1 MNHSYKVI
9 WNRSLNCF
17 MAVAEY
23 AKSRG
28 KSSGSVVSSASS
40 ASAAVSSGTRLLR
53 LSSLTVALA
62 ATGMTLSPQVF
73 AASYEAGGGTAT
85 GTDAI
90 AIGNLA
96 TTGTTTTNGQSIAIG
111 AETKATGDQSVAL
124 GANVVAS
131 GNSSVAVGGDD
142 VDKIAN
148 NATQAAQY
156 TAITGGTLTA
166 GNYTPTTASG
176 AGASAFGVKSVASG
190 NFSSA
195 IGMTSSA
202 TGAASVALGVSSN
215 AAGQGALAIGA
226 VSTASNTGSVAVGIN
241 SRSTGEN
248 AIAIGSGNTATTG
261 ANAVGASSVAI
272 GANANASVA
281 NSVALG
287 AGSTTTAP
295 TGNAFLTNVAAVP
308 ANGVV
313 SVGSATVTRRIQN
326 VAGGSAPTD
335 AVNVAQLTQQNTLTN
350 KQGVDTAA
358 ALGATATYNPATG
371 AISAPAYSLNNGT
384 VTANNVGAAITNID
398 GRTTTNTTNI
408 AGNTSNIANLQNQTF
423 RLRANGDTATAVA
436 SGDTVTFLDGN
447 NVNIT
452 RTGNNVTIGTS
463 LTPTFATVTSTGAL
477 TAGSLSTSGALTV
490 AGVSKLNGGANLN
503 NQKIINVANGNVD
516 ANSQEAINGRQL
528 LSTAESVKNV
538 IGGTAVNTA
547 GIITATN
554 IGGTGANTIDGA
566 ITNVRDAATIA
577 KTTVTEGK
585 NVTVT
590 ASTNKDGS
598 TNYNV
603 RTNDDLALTSVTT
616 GNTVL
621 NNAGVTI
628 TGGSKNTVSL
638 SGTGLDNGGN
648 RITRVDNG
656 IAADDAATFGQL
668 TTTNVAVTDNTNRS
682 TGNLAALGGNAA
694 YDAANNTYTA
704 PTYTLNNGN
713 NNADTT
719 DFNTVGGALSNLDG
733 RTTTNTTN
741 IANVQ
746 AQANEG
752 INLGNGTTSNKFALG
767 DTINVRGDNNLT
779 STTTA
784 DGVQVSLNKQVDLGA
799 TGSITTGNTITNNTG
814 VRIDSAGRSNI
825 STVDYNYI
833 YNSVGSYNLSTANEN
848 IIRNGANVT
857 RTSATGTSVND
868 GTNSSNYGAN
878 GLTATDGTNTTTLN
892 KTGLSFTDANG
903 ATGPSVTA
911 TGISAGNQVLT
922 NVGAGSITAVSKDA
936 INGSQLFDSAES
948 VKNVIGGTAVNTAGI
963 VTATNIGGTG
973 ESTIDGAITNVRDA
987 ATKAKTTVTEGKN
1000 VTVTSSTNKDGSTN
1014 YNVRTRDD
1022 LALTSVTTGDSVLN
1036 NAGLTITGGP
1046 RVTKTGINAANTKIT
1061 GVAAGTAATDAVNFG
1076 QLTTAGTAVNN
1087 KINALG
1093 ISTAANLGGGAKY
1106 NTATGT
1112 VSDPVYT
1119 LDDGTNTGANV
1130 TADNVGGA
1138 LDNLNTRTTTNTGD
1152 IADLAAGKTGLVRQ
1166 DAGTG
1171 IITVGA
1177 TTAGTVVDFTNSTG
1191 TTRQLTGVA
1200 SAGDYTAAGNTN
1212 NAVNAGDLNTAVNSV
1227 TDLGLSFAGDSGKNV
1242 QRKLGET
1249 LSVTG
1254 GADTTT
1260 LTDNNIGVVT
1270 NDTNGLVVKLNK
1282 DIDLGADGSL
1292 KTGNTVTN
1300 NTGVTITDG
1309 ANITEVTSAGTKVT
1323 EGTNISK
1330 YGANG
1335 FTATDGNGNTGRYSA
1350 RGTLLSDD
1358 SGNVNANSAR
1368 GNAISDSTGNVNLSG
1383 ARGNAIFDNQGN
1395 ISLSGAR
1402 GNILLDN
1409 AGNRTTT
1416 SASGT
1421 TVTDNNG
1428 NTGNY
1433 SANGLSATD
1442 AAGNSTIV
1450 NQAGVSFTND
1460 TGIATG
1466 PSITAAGINAG
1477 NSTISNVADGVADND
1492 VATLGQLTAAN
1503 KAADTKTNALGTSTA
1518 DNLGG
1523 GAKYN
1528 EVTGAINAPTYTLDD
1543 GTNTGTNVTA
1553 NNVGGALDN
1562 LNTRTTTNTSNIA
1575 NVQAQ
1580 ANKGFNISAAGGK
1593 ANNVQLGE
1601 TVDFTNTDNNLVVTN
1616 TGNTI
1621 NYNLAENINLG
1632 ANGSLTTGNTVTN
1645 NDGVRIDDGNG
1656 NITTVTT
1663 AGTKVTD
1670 SFGNTGRYSARGTL
1684 LSDDSGNVN
1693 ANSARGNAI
1702 SDSSGNVNLS
1712 GAIGNAL
1719 FDSAG
1724 NANLSGAEGSVV
1736 FDNAG
1741 NRTITSATGTNVT
1754 DGTNTS
1760 NYSANGLSATDA
1772 TGNSTIVNQAG
1783 VSFIDANGATG
1794 PSITAAG
1801 INAGNSTISN
1811 VADGVA
1817 ATDVA
1822 TLGQLTAANK
1832 AADIKT
1838 NVLGTSTA
1846 DNLGGGAKYN
1856 EVTGAVSAPIYEL
1869 NNGNNNADT
1878 TVFNNVG
1885 SALSNLDT
1893 RATTNTSDIA
1903 KGINFGNGVTNN
1915 KFALG
1920 DTINVKGGD
1929 NLTSTTTADGVQ
1941 VTLNKQIDLG
1951 TTGNIKTGNT
1961 SVNNAGITILNGP
1974 VDTVVLG
1981 RNGLNNGG
1989 NRITNLAEG
1998 IAADDAATFGQV
2010 TSVNNKVNALGAST
2024 ETNLGGGATY
2034 NTKTGAV
2041 SAPTYTL
2048 DNGANTGTT
2057 ADFNNVGSALKN
2069 LDGRTTTN
2077 TSNIADLT
2085 AGKIGL
2091 VRQDNGTGV
2100 ITVGATTSGTVV
2112 DFTNSTGASRQL
2124 TGVASAGDYTV
2135 AGNANNAVNAGD
2147 LNAAVGNIENT
2158 VTDKGLTFAS
2168 DRGVNVKRKLG
2179 ETLSITGGETDAA
2192 ALASGKNIGVS
2203 TNATND
2209 GLVVQ
2214 LAKDID
2220 LGAAG
2225 SIKTGNTITNN
2236 TGVTISDGANVTT
2249 VKATG
2254 TNVTDGTNTSN
2265 YDANGLTIAGGPSIT
2280 TAGIN
2285 AAGNKVSNIAN
2296 GTDAGDAVNLG
2307 QLTAASASADA
2318 KTDALGASTANNL
2331 GGGAIYNTK
2340 TGTVSEPT
2348 YTLNDGTNTGTN
2360 TTVNNVGSALSN
2372 LDGRTTTNTT
2382 DIAKGIKINVDGGER
2397 TYALGETIGITTDSN
2412 IITTATKDGVNIA
2425 INPELA
2431 LTSVTTGNSVL
2442 NNTGLTIAGGPSI
2455 TTAGINAAGNKVS
2468 NIANATAAGDA
2479 VNLGQLTAA
2488 NATAD
2493 AKTDAL
2499 GASTANNLGGGAAYN
2514 TKNGSVS
2521 APAYKLD
2528 DGSNTGT
2535 NVTAN
2540 NVGGALDNLNT
2551 RTTTNTGDIANV
2563 QAQANKGFNISA
2575 AGGKANNVQL
2585 GDTVDFTNT
2594 DGNLIATASGN
2605 AINYNLAKNIDLGTT
2620 GTLKTGNTVTNNAGV
2635 RVDDGNGNVT
2645 AVTAAGTSVTNGSN
2659 TSNYGANGFTIV
2671 GGPSVTTVGIN
2682 AGNRTITNLA
2692 DGVAAT
2698 DAATKGQVDA
2708 VSNGLTN
2715 LTAGAVQYSR
2725 NSGNINY
2732 DNVVFAGTQAIID
2745 QDEDGNDFVV
2755 SGGTRLSNVA
2765 NGISAADAVNK
2776 GQLDSLIAR
2785 NVTNVEVKDQNG
2797 NPITVNITDQVVNRN
2812 KDNAN
2817 MDSLFLTYNVEGQN
2831 VTDHL
2836 TISETVQKM
2845 NTEGVKFAHT
2855 NAVNAKGDLGVT
2867 NDSSAG
2873 GNNSTA
2879 IGVNAI
2885 VREGADSTI
2894 ALGHNTEASANATNS
2909 VVIGKN
2915 SQVSGQSAIA
2925 IGDGAQA
2932 RGNQSISIG
2941 TGNIVNG
2948 NNSGAFGDP
2957 SIINGNNSYSVGN
2970 NNTINSNDTF
2980 VFGNNITSTV
2990 EGSVVLGTGSAA
3002 RTGAGVA
3009 GYLAAGNAAVRAT
3022 TSTTGSV
3029 AVGDAASGVY
3039 RQVTGVAAGTADS
3052 DAVNVSQLKAVSDTL
3067 RNNNTALSNTAVQ
3080 YDKNADGTTNKGSI
3094 TLGGGAAG
3102 TTITNVKAGNVSAG
3116 STDAING
3123 SQLHNLGSNVA
3134 GIIGG
3139 NATLDAAGNL
3149 TASNIGGTGKGNIN
3163 DAIAAVNQGNAQA
3176 NAGIQA
3182 NSESIKA
3189 NTGRLDAGL
3198 SFGADSGATINKP
3211 IGDTTALKFEG
3222 GNNITT
3228 TATSSGIKFD
3238 LNGNIDVDN
3247 ITADTV
3253 TTGNTT
3259 VSNSGVTIKDG
3270 PSMTTEGI
3278 NAGNKTIT
3286 GVADGIKVNDAVNLG
3301 QLTALDNKLSN
3312 SVNELG
3318 YKINEVE
3325 DDANAGI
3332 SAAMAMSSL
3341 PQAYIP
3347 GKSMIG
3353 GGVATYNGQSAV
3365 AIGVSKVSDNGRWVI
3380 KANGTADTQG
3390 NAGGAIG
3397 AGFHF

>member
-28 KSSGSVVSSASS
+28 KSSSSAVVSSSASVVSNDTAT
-40 ASAAVSSGTRLLR
+40 GGMRLLR
-53 LSSLTVALA
+53 LSALSVGLVTAGMSITPQVLA
-62 ATGMTLSPQVF
+62 APY
-73 AASYEAGGGTAT
+73 AAGGGTAT
-85 GTDAI
+85 TDNNVAIGTNATAAGKNAI
-90 AIGNLA
+90 ALGGNA
-96 TTGTTTTNGQSIAIG
+96 TTARPGNQGAESVAIG
-111 AETKATGDQSVAL
+111 YDAQVSGDQSVGL
-124 GANVVAS
+124 GANVRAS
-131 GNSSVAVGGDD
+131 GNSSIAIGGDD
-142 VDKIAN
+142 LNSVAGAN
-148 NATQAAQY
+148 NDSA
-156 TAITGGTLTA
+156 TAITYKNLTGDNLIRAYDSQTGPNSQYYGTTT
-166 GNYTPTTASG
+166 GNG
-176 AGASAFGVKSVASG
+176 AVAIGVQASALGDLSTSFGTRTQANGVAS
-190 NFSSA
+190 
-195 IGMTSSA
+195 T
-202 TGAASVALGVSSN
+202 ALGVGATSSKD
-215 AAGQGALAIGA
+215 G
-226 VSTASNTGSVAVGIN
+226 
-241 SRSTGEN
+241 
-248 AIAIGSGNTATTG
+248 
-261 ANAVGASSVAI
+261 
-272 GANANASVA
+272 
-281 NSVALG
+281 SVALG
-287 AGSTTTAP
+287 AGSRTDGSASKIQAATVNGVQFTGFV
-295 TGNAFLTNVAAVP
+295 GNASFAGTAAD
-308 ANGVV
+308 AGRQV
-313 SVGSATVTRRIQN
+313 SVGSIGNERQIKN
-326 VAGGSAPTD
+326 VAPGELSATSTD
-335 AVNVAQLTQQNTLTN
+335 AINGSQIYAVSNKLIDNIRAVTNTAPVVYTKADGTQVYKVGTQFFDNAAGTGTAVAPADIITSVRNANGSTT
-350 KQGVDTAA
+350 
-358 ALGATATYNPATG
+358 TATK
-371 AISAPAYSLNNGT
+371 L
-384 VTANNVGAAITNID
+384 
-398 GRTTTNTTNI
+398 
-408 AGNTSNIANLQNQTF
+408 SNIAAGTIA
-423 RLRANGDTATAVA
+423 ANSTNAVNGSQINTIAQGNKTLLGGGATVDTNGV
-436 SGDTVTFLDGN
+436 
-447 NVNIT
+447 
-452 RTGNNVTIGTS
+452 
-463 LTPTFATVTSTGAL
+463 VTST
-477 TAGSLSTSGALTV
+477 
-490 AGVSKLNGGANLN
+490 
-503 NQKIINVANGNVD
+503 D
-516 ANSQEAINGRQL
+516 
-528 LSTAESVKNV
+528 
-538 IGGTAVNTA
+538 
-547 GIITATN
+547 
-554 IGGTGANTIDGA
+554 IGGTGANTIDSAISAANTQANKALTLTGNVLNDTDANGSQQKLGSTLNISGGA
-566 ITNVRDAATIA
+566 TAASSNANVKTVITDGKVDIQIADAPTFTGQVKANGFDANDQKITNVADGIIDANSTNAINGRQLISTAEAVKNVIGGNAINTAGKVTTTNIGGTGATTIDDAIKNVRNAATIA

-814 VRIDSAGRSNI
+814 VRINGAGRSNI

-848 IIRNGANVT
+848 TIRNGANVT

-911 TGISAGNQVLT
+911 AGISAGNQVLT
-922 NVGAGSITAVSKDA
+922 NVGAGSITDASKDA

-973 ESTIDGAITNVRDA
+973 ANTIDGAITNVRDA

-1000 VTVTSSTNKDGSTN
+1000 VTVTSSTNTDGSTN

-1022 LALTSVTTGDSVLN
+1022 LVLTSVTTGDSVLN

-1093 ISTAANLGGGAKY
+1093 ISTAANLGGTATY
-1106 NTATGT
+1106 SAATGT
-1112 VSDPVYT
+1112 VSAPIYT
-1119 LDDGTNTGANV
+1119 LDDGTNTGTNV

-1171 IITVGA
+1171 AITVGA
-1177 TTAGTVVDFTNSTG
+1177 QTGGTSVNFANSTGGVRTLSGLANGDISKGSTQAITGDQLNTTNNNISSLQGKTFSLQANNDTASAVGQNDTVRFLDGDNIDITRNGNNITVTTARDVNFDNVTVGNSKLGNSGLRVTDNFTNSE
-1191 TTRQLTGVA
+1191 A
-1200 SAGDYTAAGNTN
+1200 NYTADGFSVSSPQTNTMSLLQAGNFGTFRVDENTGMPTN
-1212 NAVNAGDLNTAVNSV
+1212 GSV
-1227 TDLGLSFAGDSGKNV
+1227 ITPDFIYVGNDQGNGS
-1242 QRKLGET
+1242 
-1249 LSVTG
+1249 
-1254 GADTTT
+1254 
-1260 LTDNNIGVVT
+1260 IVT
-1270 NDTNGLVVKLNK
+1270 NDAFGFSDELNSMTPNLSSTSPSIRRTG
-1282 DIDLGADGSL
+1282 IDAGSTRITKVADGIEL
-1292 KTGNTVTN
+1292 
-1300 NTGVTITDG
+1300 TD
-1309 ANITEVTSAGTKVT
+1309 A
-1323 EGTNISK
+1323 
-1330 YGANG
+1330 
-1335 FTATDGNGNTGRYSA
+1335 ATFGQ
-1350 RGTLLSDD
+1350 L
-1358 SGNVNANSAR
+1358 
-1368 GNAISDSTGNVNLSG
+1368 
-1383 ARGNAIFDNQGN
+1383 
-1395 ISLSGAR
+1395 
-1402 GNILLDN
+1402 
-1409 AGNRTTT
+1409 TTT
-1416 SASGT
+1416 NA
-1421 TVTDNNG
+1421 TVTDTTNIAKG
-1428 NTGNY
+1428 N
-1433 SANGLSATD
+1433 L
-1442 AAGNSTIV
+1442 AA
-1450 NQAGVSFTND
+1450 
-1460 TGIATG
+1460 
-1466 PSITAAGINAG
+1466 
-1477 NSTISNVADGVADND
+1477 
-1492 VATLGQLTAAN
+1492 
-1503 KAADTKTNALGTSTA
+1503 
-1518 DNLGG
+1518 LGG
-1523 GAKYN
+1523 GAAYDAT
-1528 EVTGAINAPTYTLDD
+1528 TGTYTQPIYTLDD
-1543 GTNTGTNVTA
+1543 GTNTGTTA
-1553 NNVGGALDN
+1553 DFNTVGNALGN

-1575 NVQAQ
+1575 NVQSQ

-1616 TGNTI
+1616 NGNTI
-1621 NYNLAENINLG
+1621 NYNLAEKINLG
-1632 ANGSLTTGNTVTN
+1632 ANGSVTTGNTVTN

-1693 ANSARGNAI
+1693 ANSTRGNAI

-1741 NRTITSATGTNVT
+1741 NRTITSASGTTVT

-1760 NYSANGLSATDA
+1760 KYSANGLSATDA
-1772 TGNSTIVNQAG
+1772 AGNSTIVNQAG
-1783 VSFIDANGATG
+1783 VSFTNDTGVATG
-1794 PSITAAG
+1794 PSITATG
-1801 INAGNSTISN
+1801 INAGNTTISN

-1832 AADIKT
+1832 AANTKT
-1838 NVLGTSTA
+1838 TVLGTSTA

-1856 EVTGAVSAPIYEL
+1856 EATGAVSAPIYEL
-1869 NNGNNNADT
+1869 NNGNNNTDT

-2100 ITVGATTSGTVV
+2100 ITVGATTGGTVV

-2168 DRGVNVKRKLG
+2168 DRGVDVKRKLG

-2265 YDANGLTIAGGPSIT
+2265 YGANGLTIAGGPSIT

-2296 GTDAGDAVNLG
+2296 GTAAGDAVNLG

-2318 KTDALGASTANNL
+2318 KTDSLGASTANNL
-2331 GGGAIYNTK
+2331 GGGSIYNTK

-2372 LDGRTTTNTT
+2372 LDGRTTTNTA

-2499 GASTANNLGGGAAYN
+2499 GASTANNLGGGASYN

-2563 QAQANKGFNISA
+2563 EAQANKGFNIRA
-2575 AGGKANNVQL
+2575 ADGKANNVQL

-2594 DGNLIATASGN
+2594 DGNLVATASGN

-2620 GTLKTGNTVTNNAGV
+2620 GSLKTGNTVTNNAGV

-2645 AVTAAGTSVTNGSN
+2645 AVTAAGTSVTNGTN
-2659 TSNYGANGFTIV
+2659 TSNYGANGLTIV
-2671 GGPSVTTVGIN
+2671 GGPSVTTAGIN

-2715 LTAGAVQYSR
+2715 LTAGAVQYGR

-2765 NGISAADAVNK
+2765 NGVSAADAVNK

-2845 NTEGVKFAHT
+2845 NIEGVKFAHT

-2915 SQVSGQSAIA
+2915 SQVAGESAIA

-2957 SIINGNNSYSVGN
+2957 SIINGNSSYSVGN

-3002 RTGAGVA
+3002 RTGAGVV

-3029 AVGDAASGVY
+3029 AIGDAASGVY

-3080 YDKNADGTTNKGSI
+3080 YDKNTDGTTNKGSI

-3198 SFGADSGATINKP
+3198 SFGADSGTAINKP

-3228 TATSSGIKFD
+3228 TTTSSGIKFD
-3238 LNGNIDVDN
+3238 LNGNINVDN
-3247 ITADTV
+3247 ITASTV

-3259 VSNSGVTIKDG
+3259 VNNSGVTIKDG